1 MHAMKNKF
9 MITITDLNGS
19 RNFLLS
25 QIIKKIALYLVL
37 FVFTI
42 FVTGALYIKYLGSK
56 IDNLSQTKA
65 ELNAL
70 NQRLRENIE
79 ASQIEFEAIEG
90 KIADLEH
97 EFGLD
102 PEADERMIDRLSH
115 IKPTSEEEIK
125 NRADKIVNQ
134 TFSDALVKEIFMQI
148 PNGRVMQTHQLS
160 EKFGW
165 RNHPVLKRKQFHPGV
180 DLRTPLKTPIYA
192 PADGIIQYSGAGGS
206 GYGNL
211 VEIRHNYGFTT
222 RYAHLDSNLTRKVG
236 EFVSKGDLIAFS
248 GNTGLSTGPH
258 LHYEIRFLQ
267 LPLNPLNFI
276 EWNKKN
282 YKEIFT
288 KEEDIPWQSLIKAM
302 QTPLKQR

>member
-1 MHAMKNKF
+1 MKNKF

-42 FVTGALYIKYLGSK
+42 FVTGALYIRYLGSK
-56 IDNLSQTKA
+56 IDSLSQTKT
-65 ELNAL
+65 ELNQL
-70 NQRLRENIE
+70 NQKLRDNIE
-79 ASQIEFEAIEG
+79 ASRMEFEAIEG
-90 KIADLEH
+90 KIADLE
-97 EFGLD
+97 
-102 PEADERMIDRLSH
+102 RVIDRLSH
-115 IKPTSEEEIK
+115 IKPTSEQEIK
-125 NRADKIVNQ
+125 DRADKIVHE
-134 TFSDALVKEIFMQI
+134 TFSDALIKEIFLQI
-148 PNGRVMQTHQLS
+148 PNGKVMQTHQLS

-165 RNHPVLKRKQFHPGV
+165 RNHPILKRKQFHPGV
-180 DLRTPLKTPIYA
+180 DLRTPPKTPIYA
-192 PADGIIQYSGAGGS
+192 PADGIVQYSGVGGS
-206 GYGNL
+206 GYGYL

-236 EFVSKGDLIAFS
+236 EFVNKGDLIALS

-267 LPLNPLNFI
+267 LPLDPLNFI
-276 EWNKKN
+276 DWNEKN

-302 QTPLKQR
+302 QTPLKQL

>member
-1 MHAMKNKF
+1 MKNKF

-42 FVTGALYIKYLGSK
+42 FVTGALYIRYLGSK
-56 IDNLSQTKA
+56 IDSLSQTKT
-65 ELNAL
+65 ELNQL
-70 NQRLRENIE
+70 NQKLRDNIE
-79 ASQIEFEAIEG
+79 ASRMEFEAIEG

-115 IKPTSEEEIK
+115 IKPTSEQEIK
-125 NRADKIVNQ
+125 DLADKIVHE
-134 TFSDALVKEIFMQI
+134 TFSDALIKEIFLQI
-148 PNGRVMQTHQLS
+148 PNGKVMQTHQLS

-165 RNHPVLKRKQFHPGV
+165 RNHPILKRKQFHPGV
-180 DLRTPLKTPIYA
+180 DLRTPPKTPVYA
-192 PADGIIQYSGAGGS
+192 PADGIVQYSGAGGN
-206 GYGNL
+206 GYGYL

-236 EFVSKGDLIAFS
+236 EFVNKGDLIAFS

-267 LPLNPLNFI
+267 LPLDPLNFI
-276 EWNKKN
+276 DWNEKN

-302 QTPLKQR
+302 QTPLKQL